1 MARAGIYALIDEIK
15 NAASPDEASGRI
27 DRFVVDLGED
37 AKHYGW
43 PQGKIATQQARLRK
57 LIKATYERKRAGR
70 TDLTFR
76 PHSIV
81 SRKAGR
87 KNPAGE
93 GGAALEDHPRN
104 GRAEEQHNPTAVRPS
119 SCLYGRRHEP

>member
-1 MARAGIYALIDEIK
+1 MARTGIYALIDEIK

-57 LIKATYERKRAGR
+57 LIKATVREEKGGTPMRIADTSGM
-70 TDLTFR
+70 T
-76 PHSIV
+76 V
-81 SRKAGR
+81 SRKMH
-87 KNPAGE
+87 E
-93 GGAALEDHPRN
+93 SMGA
-104 GRAEEQHNPTAVRPS
+104 QS
-119 SCLYGRRHEP
+119 I